1 MKGAGADREPWVGR
15 RYGTAMERQTGADRS
30 DVAACQTSGTAG
42 RQRTYC
48 LQSPRDF
55 DDDDDDD
62 ICNAIQAV

>member
-30 DVAACQTSGTAG
+30 DVAACQTSGTG